1 MTDHRATASRQCASP
16 KKGRRA
22 ANTISA
28 ELRAKTAPARGRAG
42 TDLIGRTTQDEA
54 RQHREPRE
62 HNDESDDQQATEAWT
77 QCKAGGRFRC
87 SQPPDERNLVRV
99 ANVVTR

>member
-1 MTDHRATASRQCASP
+1 MTDHRATASRQWASP

-28 ELRAKTAPARGRAG
+28 EQRAKTAPARGRG
-42 TDLIGRTTQDEA
+42 LMGRMTQDEA
-54 RQHREPRE
+54 KQHRERCE
-62 HNDESDDQQATEAWT
+62 HNAETDEQQAKEPRTR
-77 QCKAGGRFRC
+77 CKAGDTFRC

-99 ANVVTR
+99 ANKLTR